1 MDRQPGSQFGN
12 RYDPDENLS
21 RLTLTEFKDLMKPHV
36 ESFNDARSFLR
47 SLKYS
52 FTSGARILPK
62 NSHDAMRNIKSIGE
76 ESRKFQAFIE
86 YSDHLPRA
94 IVPIRLPLIMALR
107 DVELQV
113 AKLSHLLDKLYDE
126 GWTILHQR
134 LERLR
139 EITHELEVLQVQSK
153 AIVDQI
159 TVLSDVA
166 RFKER
171 EFSIVKLSN

>member
-1 MDRQPGSQFGN
+1 MERQLGSQLGN
-12 RYDPDENLS
+12 RYGSDENLS
-21 RLTLTEFKDLMKPHV
+21 RLTLMEFKDLLKPHI
-36 ESFNDARSFLR
+36 ESFNNARSILR

-52 FTSGARILPK
+52 FTSGDRVLPI
-62 NSHDAMRNIKSIGE
+62 NSHDAMRNLKSIGE
-76 ESRKFQAFIE
+76 ESRKFQALIE

-107 DVELQV
+107 DVELQI
-113 AKLSHLLDKLYDE
+113 AKLSYLLDTLYDE
-126 GWTILHQR
+126 GWIILHQR

-139 EITHELEVLQVQSK
+139 EITHELEVLQMQSK

-159 TVLSDVA
+159 TALSDVA

-171 EFSIVKLSN
+171 EFSIVKISN